1 MYKEKIAMTGKSP
14 FEELS
19 GYGRGPGRRRGVGR
33 GQRWAGDYS
42 LIDVRLVEPAL
53 LAFVKNESL
62 HGYGLLDKLAGLG
75 LGGINPSLIYRILRD
90 YEELGLVESDWD
102 KDTTQGPPKRVYT
115 ITEAGL
121 KALNRAASSLRETV
135 DRVESILALID
146 SVDESMSI

>member
-1 MYKEKIAMTGKSP
+1 MNEKSP
-14 FEELS
+14 IEELS
-19 GYGRGPGRRRGVGR
+19 GYGRGAGRGRGVGR

-62 HGYGLLDKLAGLG
+62 HGYGLLDKLTELG
-75 LGGINPSLIYRILRD
+75 LGSINPSLIYRILRD
-90 YEELGLVESDWD
+90 YEELGLVQSDWD

-121 KALNRAASSLRETV
+121 KALDRAASSLRETI
-135 DRVESILALID
+135 DRIDSILALIESD
-146 SVDESMSI
+146 DE